1 MRELYF
7 EQLDAIVDDL
17 VAMTRSVRD
26 AVHEATDALL
36 SANQNAAEAVIS
48 GDREID
54 ASREVIEEHT
64 LQLLATQQP
73 VATDLRMLVATL
85 RMVADLERMGD
96 LAVHIAKVA
105 RMRMPDKA
113 VPDSMQKTMAQMAD
127 IAVRMVDSTSRIV
140 ADRDVEAAKALDEE
154 DDEMDHLRTSLFR
167 RLLSDD
173 WAYGVEPAIDIA
185 LLGRY
190 YERIGDHA
198 VSMGK
203 RVVYFVTGEHAV
215 TTD

>member
-36 SANQNAAEAVIS
+36 TANQNAAEAVIS

-113 VPDSMQKTMAQMAD
+113 VPESMQKTMAHMAD
-127 IAVRMVDSTSRIV
+127 IAIRMVDSTSRIV
-140 ADRDVEAAKALDEE
+140 ADRDVDAAKGLDEE
-154 DDEMDHLRTSLFR
+154 DDEMDQLRTSLFR
-167 RLLSDD
+167 RLLAAD
-173 WAYGVEPAIDIA
+173 WDHGVEPAIDIA

-198 VSMGK
+198 VSMGR
-203 RVVYFVTGEHAV
+203 RVVYFVTGEQPMTV
-215 TTD
+215 D